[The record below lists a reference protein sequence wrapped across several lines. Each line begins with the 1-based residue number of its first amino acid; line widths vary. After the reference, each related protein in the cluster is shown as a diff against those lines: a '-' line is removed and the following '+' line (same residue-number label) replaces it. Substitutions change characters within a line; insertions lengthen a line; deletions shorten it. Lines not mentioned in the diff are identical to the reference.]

1 MIEGSI
7 ELMQRLNPATVGGT
21 GDSLSMQSSLVQ
33 GRAFLGKRSHSLAAD
48 TVEDFLWDFDTYR
61 TLYEQLETRK
71 RHPLA
76 SHLQDVRKEVNQ
88 GIRSWTKSDLEDI
101 VRWKR
106 VQRLIPRIENAP
118 DIEEGLEHAF
128 GIQDEQARIE
138 ALCRIPGVG
147 PVLASAILT
156 FTSPEIYG
164 LLDCHAWNALRFL
177 GFQLKEKRAS
187 SGAFTIPELLAFL
200 RIIRKLAKKK
210 TTTPSEVHKALY
222 ALEKVRTNKR
232 WSRQRRKAQLDM
244 VNSLVGSSRESTRRM
259 NPLAQLNH
267 SIG

>member
-1 MIEGSI
+1 MVRGCI
-7 ELMQRLNPATVGGT
+7 ELMHRLNPATVNGT
-21 GDSLSMQSSLVQ
+21 GSCFGEQ
-33 GRAFLGKRSHSLAAD
+33 GPFVRGHAFLGKRRHSLAAD
-48 TVEDFLWDFDTYR
+48 TMEDFLWDFDTYR
-61 TLYEQLETRK
+61 ALYEQLETRK
-71 RHPLA
+71 RRPLA
-76 SHLQDVRKEVNQ
+76 SHLQDVGKEVNQ
-88 GIRSWTKSDLEDI
+88 GIRSWTKSDLKDI

-128 GIQDEQARIE
+128 RIQDEQARIE

-177 GFQLKEKRAS
+177 GFQLPEKHAS
-187 SGAFTIPELLAFL
+187 SGTFTIPELLAFL

-244 VNSLVGSSRESTRRM
+244 VNSLVSSSGESLLEGRILS
-259 NPLAQLNH
+259 P
-267 SIG
+267 S